1 MRAPATHADAALDS
15 LRIQLPRRHLVVVT
29 FALILANVLSALDST
44 IVATA
49 MPRIITE
56 LSGLEYYAWV
66 TTAYLVAST
75 TMVPISGKL
84 GDLFGRKRF
93 LLGAKRSAQIRIE
106 AFNALNQPAYGPP
119 GRALDSP
126 NTFGVITTTINTPR
140 TLELVAKF
148 AF

>member
-15 LRIQLPRRHLVVVT
+15 PRIQLPRRHLVVVT

-93 LLGAKRSAQIRIE
+93 LLGGLVGFVAASMLCGLAQSM
-106 AFNALNQPAYGPP
+106 P
-119 GRALDSP
+119 
-126 NTFGVITTTINTPR
+126 
-140 TLELVAKF
+140 
-148 AF
+148 